1 MELRQLLDSK
11 EADLQR
17 VSFEKMELEDQLQEE
32 RDL

>member
-11 EADLQR
+11 ETDLQR